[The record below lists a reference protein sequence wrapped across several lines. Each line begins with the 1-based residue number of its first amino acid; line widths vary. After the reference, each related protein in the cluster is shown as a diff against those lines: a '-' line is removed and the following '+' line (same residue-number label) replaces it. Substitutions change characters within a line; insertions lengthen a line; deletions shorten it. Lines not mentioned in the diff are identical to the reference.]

1 MKLDNYSKNII
12 RRIVDRQH
20 ATTKN
25 NEVINAVF
33 KKIKGKDKL
42 DKNTIEHIE
51 RYIINTHNKNFCLY
65 LKVQSGNFSF

>member
-20 ATTKN
+20 ATAKN
-25 NEVINAVF
+25 NEVINTVF

-42 DKNTIEHIE
+42 DKNTIDHIE
-51 RYIINTHNKNFCLY
+51 RYIIDTHNKNFCLY
-65 LKVQSGNFSF
+65 LKVQSGNFSL

>member
-42 DKNTIEHIE
+42 EVWNWIENTYDVSI
-51 RYIINTHNKNFCLY
+51 
-65 LKVQSGNFSF
+65 GNDLMK